1 MKYED
6 ASTAVNRESLKRRR
20 RRWIG
25 VALLAVL
32 GLVGYSLYRQ
42 IGIINVP
49 VDYANDEDHFKYG
62 SIGSDVKGIPYWIW
76 KTMPDVCPS
85 QLPGGYASLGVIQ
98 EPGKDTPI
106 GFSKRRVGPVDLV
119 GPNCSLCHTASVRSA
134 ATAEPQIYLTA
145 PANQLNL
152 MGYFQF
158 LFACGRDPNFTADN
172 IMAAIDKRTRL
183 RLADRLAYR
192 ISVKEVRKGL
202 LERAPLFDSIA
213 ADRPP
218 WGPGRVDTFNP
229 YKVLVFHLD
238 MSKDK
243 SIGTADF
250 MSIWN
255 QAPREGIW
263 LHWDG
268 NNDSVDER
276 NLSAAMGAGATPD
289 TLDFQRILRI
299 KRWILTKAP
308 PPYPFPIDYAKAVA
322 GKPVYDRYCAAC
334 HDIGARYFGGVTPLS
349 ELGTDPERKNSF
361 DAAMAE
367 RMNTI
372 GGAEPWHFTR
382 FRPTDGYANHPL
394 DGIWLRAP
402 YLHNGSVPNLRDLLN
417 PVNERPVN
425 FYRGNDVYDQHNVG
439 FVSSEAQ
446 GNGRT
451 FYRFDTRDRGNG
463 NQGHL
468 YGVGLSPQDKNAL
481 LEYLKTL

>member
-1 MKYED
+1 
-6 ASTAVNRESLKRRR
+6 
-20 RRWIG
+20 
-25 VALLAVL
+25 
-32 GLVGYSLYRQ
+32 
-42 IGIINVP
+42 
-49 VDYANDEDHFKYG
+49 
-62 SIGSDVKGIPYWIW
+62 
-76 KTMPDVCPS
+76 
-85 QLPGGYASLGVIQ
+85 
-98 EPGKDTPI
+98 
-106 GFSKRRVGPVDLV
+106 
-119 GPNCSLCHTASVRSA
+119 
-134 ATAEPQIYLTA
+134 
-145 PANQLNL
+145 
-152 MGYFQF
+152 
-158 LFACGRDPNFTADN
+158 
-172 IMAAIDKRTRL
+172 
-183 RLADRLAYR
+183 
-192 ISVKEVRKGL
+192 
-202 LERAPLFDSIA
+202 
-213 ADRPP
+213 
-218 WGPGRVDTFNP
+218 
-229 YKVLVFHLD
+229 
-238 MSKDK
+238 
-243 SIGTADF
+243 

-289 TLDFQRILRI
+289 TLDFPRILRI

-308 PPYPFPIDYAKAVA
+308 PPYPFPIDYAKAAA
-322 GKPVYDRYCAAC
+322 GKPVYDRYCAGC

-402 YLHNGSVPNLRDLLN
+402 YLHNGSVPNLRDLLKPAN
-417 PVNERPVN
+417 QRPVT
-425 FYRGNDVYDQHNVG
+425 FYRGNDVYDQQNVG

-451 FYRFDTRDRGNG
+451 FYPFDTRDRGNG

-468 YGVGLSPQDKNAL
+468 YGVGLSAQDKNAL